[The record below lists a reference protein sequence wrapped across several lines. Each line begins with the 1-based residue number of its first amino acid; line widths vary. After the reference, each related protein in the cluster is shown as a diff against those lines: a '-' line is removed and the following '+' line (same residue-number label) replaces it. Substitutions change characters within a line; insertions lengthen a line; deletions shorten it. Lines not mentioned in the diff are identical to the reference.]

1 MCTINFA
8 FKLKYFGESPVKTNY
23 PTLVVLHIQ
32 RTTSPLQLNMLS
44 RPYEDA

>member
-8 FKLKYFGESPVKTNY
+8 FKLKYFGESPVKT
-23 PTLVVLHIQ
+23 LVVLHIQ
-32 RTTSPLQLNMLS
+32 RTTFPLQLSMLS